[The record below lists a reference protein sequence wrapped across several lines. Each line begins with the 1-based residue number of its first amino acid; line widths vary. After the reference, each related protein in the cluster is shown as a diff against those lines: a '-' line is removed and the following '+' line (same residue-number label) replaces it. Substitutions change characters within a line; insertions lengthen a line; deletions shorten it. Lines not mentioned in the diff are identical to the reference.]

1 MVRRNFYLKTL
12 VKGDIHLSN
21 HGSMVKGNTCTYY
34 LSNLGELRGNI
45 YLANPGEAKST
56 WLTLVRGNIYLN
68 NPGEGKQ

>member
-1 MVRRNFYLKTL
+1 
-12 VKGDIHLSN
+12 
-21 HGSMVKGNTCTYY
+21 MVKGNTCTYY